1 MENISSVLQ
10 LPHSS
15 SVYSH
20 QKLASLCQWIV
31 HTHHE
36 QLQQLCAGG
45 PRNLTQYEYADQP
58 DTRFVSHKYS
68 SLYGDAIE
76 NSFTAGSGIIG
87 TLGCVLLVLV
97 VIAFISCIREHKRIQ
112 LLQGPRLS
120 NIQLAS
126 LATTHTHSSSGRDS
140 GDAEDCTEAHIDDNP
155 PEYNTII
162 SIHYEEESPPSYT
175 EAVENHKVSQ

>member
-1 MENISSVLQ
+1 MENISSVIQ
-10 LPHSS
+10 LPHS

-31 HTHHE
+31 HTHNE
-36 QLQQLCAGG
+36 QLQQLCHQG
-45 PRNLTQYEYADQP
+45 PRNLTQYDQP
-58 DTRFVSHKYS
+58 DTRSITHRYS

-97 VIAFISCIREHKRIQ
+97 VIAFISCIREHRRIQ
-112 LLQGPRLS
+112 LLQGPRLT
-120 NIQLAS
+120 NIQLAN
-126 LATTHTHSSSGRDS
+126 LATTHSHSSSGRDS